1 MINAPS
7 NMGEMPGGW
16 YAPYVSMPNPIDV
29 GDQFKDNMKDLPE
42 QIRDMDV
49 GNEVVDDD

>member
-7 NMGEMPGGW
+7 NMGKMPGGW
-16 YAPYVSMPNPIDV
+16 YAPEVYMPNPVDM
-29 GDQFKDNMKDLPE
+29 GDQFKDTIKDLPE

-49 GNEVVDDD
+49 GNEVVDED